1 MKYFLEPI
9 YVPLKRHTPEPVP
22 VGGWLP
28 GEEEEVFGD
37 EMAREIDEDEIR
49 KDDELDYPELY
60 QQDEPQLEK
69 TKGVEKPKSEK
80 KDEDKPKEE
89 L

>member
-1 MKYFLEPI
+1 M
-9 YVPLKRHTPEPVP
+9 
-22 VGGWLP
+22 GGWLP

-49 KDDELDYPELY
+49 RDDELDYPELY
-60 QQDEPQLEK
+60 QQDEPQPEK
-69 TKGVEKPKSEK
+69 TKPVQKPKSEK
-80 KDEDKPKEE
+80 KDDDEPKDE

>member
-1 MKYFLEPI
+1 
-9 YVPLKRHTPEPVP
+9 
-22 VGGWLP
+22 
-28 GEEEEVFGD
+28 
-37 EMAREIDEDEIR
+37 MAREIDEDEIR

>member
-1 MKYFLEPI
+1 M
-9 YVPLKRHTPEPVP
+9 P

-37 EMAREIDEDEIR
+37 EMAREIDQDEIR
-49 KDDELDYPELY
+49 KHDELDFPELY
-60 QQDEPQLEK
+60 QEDQPEK
-69 TKGVEKPKSEK
+69 KKTNQAEKPKSEK
-80 KDEDKPKEE
+80 KDEDGRKDE

>member
-1 MKYFLEPI
+1 
-9 YVPLKRHTPEPVP
+9 
-22 VGGWLP
+22 VGGWLT

-49 KDDELDYPELY
+49 KHDELDFPELY
-60 QQDEPQLEK
+60 QQDEPQPEK
-69 TKGVEKPKSEK
+69 TKLVQKLKSEK
-80 KDEDKPKEE
+80 KDEDEPKDE